1 MKELDSTQAL
11 LDSTIELVDSVIQ
24 DDSEEEVFFGKRSDK
39 EALGGLKKCRYY
51 NFILTASIVC
61 LVLRRDTMESQA
73 QLPTGGLNR
82 RQLKDSCP
90 SLTEMG
96 VEVNIKHGGRKTPS

>member
-39 EALGGLKKCRYY
+39 EALGGLKKCRYN
-51 NFILTASIVC
+51 NFILKASIVC
-61 LVLRRDTMESQA
+61 LVLRRDTMECSGSA
-73 QLPTGGLNR
+73 S
-82 RQLKDSCP
+82 D
-90 SLTEMG
+90 
-96 VEVNIKHGGRKTPS
+96 

>member
-51 NFILTASIVC
+51 NFILTASIIC
-61 LVLRRDTMESQA
+61 LLLRRDTMECSGSGSDRRPQWEA
-73 QLPTGGLNR
+73 VKGQLSVS
-82 RQLKDSCP
+82 D
-90 SLTEMG
+90 
-96 VEVNIKHGGRKTPS
+96 

>member
-51 NFILTASIVC
+51 NFILPASIFC
-61 LVLRRDTMESQA
+61 LILRRDTMECSGSASDWRSQQWEA
-73 QLPTGGLNR
+73 VKGQLSVA
-82 RQLKDSCP
+82 D
-90 SLTEMG
+90 
-96 VEVNIKHGGRKTPS
+96 